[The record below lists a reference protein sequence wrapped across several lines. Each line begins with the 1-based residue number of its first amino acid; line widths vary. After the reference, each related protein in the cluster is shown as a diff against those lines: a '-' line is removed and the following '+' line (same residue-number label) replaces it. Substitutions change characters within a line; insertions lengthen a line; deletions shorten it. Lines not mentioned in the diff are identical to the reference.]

1 MSERFSNNHFHKL
14 RNYDQQLLNM
24 YTNEKHF
31 VREIDKSCPDKYQ
44 NIPKCI
50 YVFELEKISSIHD

>member
-1 MSERFSNNHFHKL
+1 
-14 RNYDQQLLNM
+14 M